1 MSIQEIAQLP
11 GSSLPAKLFITVCM
25 AAVFLR
31 DRKRDPEGFSSDF
44 LYLFALQALRDILYV
59 FFPAPEIYVLSDL
72 FVLTAFAFLVS
83 SPSGGRWFTAG
94 LAGVN
99 LCAAVLFVSDWARPF
114 LPAFWASA
122 FSFVPLADAVAAA
135 AFLGIRA
142 RDRKRPVRKGWNIDV
157 GFAVLY
163 AAAGAFLGRGS
174 QPFHLIAV
182 PLFYLWPLSTAISH
196 MESRSDELVRALDY
210 YEGILDSVYNLSTET
225 GAALKG
231 SFSMSDMLD
240 GLIRSVATETGA
252 NGGAVLLVD
261 EFEDALAVRSV
272 YGEFPPPFKI
282 PDDLPRRPES
292 VDAYVRS
299 ARFKL
304 GESLFGE
311 VARTGKDLFVPS
323 AQGDDRVADNGK
335 ELFLQIGSLIVV
347 PLMKE
352 DTVIGVLAVE
362 RLIGYRHFSET
373 EFDRCKTLANFG
385 ALQVHT
391 LFAFQEAR
399 ERGDLQRP
407 AQIAAEIQG
416 IILPKNLPEFGK
428 VSLGARMVPAI
439 GVNGDYFD
447 VIQTRRDRV
456 LLAVGDMAGKGLAS
470 ALVMVMVRSILHLVA
485 HTDKSVATMLSWI
498 NRGVT
503 GEINIDHYAT
513 LGLLSVN
520 LVTGELEYAN
530 ASHQSP
536 LVYRAD
542 AGAIESVEMK
552 SIPIG
557 VERGTVFPQ
566 ETLRLK
572 KGDILLMYTDGVVEA
587 MNGQGKQ
594 FGRKNLGLSLMK
606 SRDLPAR
613 DIAARVHSDLAEFI
627 GEARRHDDQTVFVMK
642 MK

>member
-59 FFPAPEIYVLSDL
+59 FFPVPEIYVLSDL

-83 SPSGGRWFTAG
+83 SPSGGRLFTAG
-94 LAGVN
+94 LAAAN
-99 LCAAVLFVSDWARPF
+99 LCTALLFIVDWARPF
-114 LPAFWASA
+114 LPEPWARA

-135 AFLGIRA
+135 AFLAFRV
-142 RDRKRPVRKGWNIDV
+142 RERKRPVRKGWKLDV
-157 GFAVLY
+157 GFALLY
-163 AAAGAFLGRGS
+163 GAAGAYLERGS

-261 EFEDALAVRSV
+261 EFEDVLAVRSV
-272 YGEFPPPFKI
+272 YGEFPPPFKL

-485 HTDKSVATMLSWI
+485 NTDKSVATMLSWI

-520 LVTGELEYAN
+520 LVTGELEYAS
-530 ASHQSP
+530 ASHQSL

-606 SRDLPAR
+606 SRDLSAR
-613 DIAARVHSDLAEFI
+613 DMAARIHSDLAEFI
-627 GEARRHDDQTVFVMK
+627 GQARRHDDQTVFVMK